1 MFNFYFKVVK
11 TGLITFCGSEVN
23 VEFDIKGYN
32 GKECFERFD
41 DGQYSKGGKI
51 ITKHPN
57 IVKAVIIG
65 KKGWGLWRNQ
75 WIEGIKEGSFT
86 KYEIFQEFE
95 KRKIEIPE
103 SLMKEFYDFL
113 YR

>member
-1 MFNFYFKVVK
+1 
-11 TGLITFCGSEVN
+11 
-23 VEFDIKGYN
+23 
-32 GKECFERFD
+32 
-41 DGQYSKGGKI
+41 
-51 ITKHPN
+51 
-57 IVKAVIIG
+57 VIIG